1 MEAFISVE
9 EPFFFFGRGR
19 PGEESA
25 NGRRAVGVK
34 VDVVGVGG
42 GGMGGGVLGWGWGG
56 VAVPNGS
63 CLFRITRLRIR
74 LWSELS
80 GRLVLL
86 GLWCSEGLEF
96 DSSSE
101 GGGWGSILRLAL

>member
-1 MEAFISVE
+1 ME

-42 GGMGGGVLGWGWGG
+42 GVLVVGGWEVGFWGGGGG
-56 VAVPNGS
+56 AVPNGS

-101 GGGWGSILRLAL
+101 GGGRGSILRPAL